1 MSTQIKVFEY
11 LRVGSMS
18 VPERLDFQCAEQ
30 VGNLTLGTDCSF
42 PEI

>member
-11 LRVGSMS
+11 LRFSSMS
-18 VPERLDFQCAEQ
+18 VPERLDFQWTEQ